1 MGVSARSGS
10 FYEKY
15 TEGKGEVSPSGSTAN
30 LAASVFHRVDLPD
43 GFASL
48 ACACLAERSEATCI
62 KTSTRQD
69 LKMSFR
75 AIFYGTFGA
84 AKKGAP
90 ESPLVR
96 YDADILFCLD
106 EFCNAANVVF
116 VCLIICGM
124 TDFYQ
129 IAIRSSENV
138 LDVKHYGVIDRN
150 ACKR

>member
-1 MGVSARSGS
+1 MKSTQRGKAR
-10 FYEKY
+10 FRQVVQRR
-15 TEGKGEVSPSGSTAN
+15 TSPP
-30 LAASVFHRVDLPD
+30 LCFIDLPAQ
-43 GFASL
+43 FAPL

-69 LKMSFR
+69 LKMSFW
-75 AIFYGTFGA
+75 ALFYGTFCV
-84 AKKGAP
+84 AKRELQRA
-90 ESPLVR
+90 PLVR
-96 YDADILFCLD
+96 CDADILFCLD
-106 EFCNAANVVF
+106 EFCNAANAVF